1 MKIQLCH
8 FWKIVEKKGILL
20 IFVITLTGF
29 ISIDVYQMYTFENLE
44 RMHPDVPAA
53 GTLVSGDE
61 PHYLALTSEI
71 IQRHNVYM
79 DEYFSHPDPKLMWPQ
94 AYYNDSAMWE
104 SFQRDDGHWIMGG
117 GSGIPYILV
126 PGYAVAG
133 VFGAFVTISTLS
145 SLTSVFIYKF
155 TSKLST
161 PKIGFLTAIIFS
173 FSTLLF
179 TWSNQVYPDVVIT
192 LFLIVILYVIFEK
205 NQNNVHMAAA
215 GALVGFGVFL
225 KIFFVMMD
233 LALIPLVFLLLLTH
247 KINLKNFMIF
257 LSFFII
263 LTGLAIINNIYMYH
277 SLVGG
282 EEEKSALEAI
292 TPLHFLLNPPFN
304 NGCSGCGLFTS
315 TSGTPWIVPELIEIF
330 FGKYHGLFVLSPVVM
345 LFVLGIKSL
354 LNKNRL
360 LLTTIIIISAL
371 DIGSYTWIN
380 PLSSLDAG
388 DSPFRYFLPTIP
400 LMAMPFALG
409 LQKFS
414 KNWIYRI
421 LISIFSVIGA
431 SFVFSF
437 SFIGGRIS
445 ECCYQPFKG
454 NLVHTIYRGFDFILP
469 SMGPLSHPENHP
481 FNSYNQ
487 LFVIVMII
495 MLSIGVLIPFF
506 LKDKSKQVTE
516 IV

>member
-1 MKIQLCH
+1 MKIQISS

-20 IFVITLTGF
+20 VFIITLTAF
-29 ISIDVYQMYTFENLE
+29 VSVDVYEVKIHLDYPVIGGVVT
-44 RMHPDVPAA
+44 
-53 GTLVSGDE
+53 GDE
-61 PHYLALTSEI
+61 PHYLAVTSEI

-79 DEYFSHPDPKLMWPQ
+79 DEYFSHQDPKLIWPHV
-94 AYYNDSAMWE
+94 YYNNSAYWE
-104 SFQRDDGHWIMGG
+104 SFQRDDGHWMMGG
-117 GSGIPYILV
+117 GPGVSFMLV

-133 VFGAFVTISTLS
+133 VFGALVTMSALS

-155 TSKLST
+155 TSNLST
-161 PKIGFLTAIIFS
+161 PKIGFLTTIIFS

-179 TWSNQVYPDVVIT
+179 TWSNQIYPDVVIT

-215 GALVGFGVFL
+215 GALVGFGFFL
-225 KIFFVMMD
+225 KIFFIILD

-247 KINLKNFMIF
+247 KINLKNFMVF

-263 LTGLAIINNIYMYH
+263 LTSLAIINNIYMYH

-282 EEEKSALEAI
+282 AEARLSLGAI
-292 TPLHFLLNPPFN
+292 TPLHFLLNPPFS
-304 NGCSGCGLFTS
+304 NGYSGYGVFGGGDTK
-315 TSGTPWIVPELIEIF
+315 TWAIPELIEIF
-330 FGKYHGLFVLSPVVM
+330 FGKYHGLFIFSPVVM
-345 LFVLGIKSL
+345 LSVLGIKSV

-371 DIGSYTWIN
+371 DIGSYTWMN
-380 PLSSLDAG
+380 PISSMDAI

-400 LMAMPFALG
+400 LMTIPFALG

-437 SFIGGRIS
+437 SFIGGRLA
-445 ECCYQPFKG
+445 ECCYNPIKG
-454 NLVHTIYRGFDFILP
+454 NLVHTIYQGFDFILP
-469 SMGPLSHPENHP
+469 SIGPLSHPENHP

-487 LFVIVMII
+487 IFVIVMII

-506 LKDKSKQVTE
+506 LKDKSKQVTK